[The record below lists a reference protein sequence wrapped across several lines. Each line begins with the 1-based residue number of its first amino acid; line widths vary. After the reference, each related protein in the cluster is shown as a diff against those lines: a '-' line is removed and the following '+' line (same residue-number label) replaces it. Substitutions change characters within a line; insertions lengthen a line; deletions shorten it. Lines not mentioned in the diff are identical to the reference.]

1 MLGLLGA
8 DLRNAEIAARL
19 HIAEKTADHHVS
31 AILTKLAVRSRH
43 EAARFAAERQ
53 ISSGEGQPAP
63 LDRDGAAENGDDL
76 LM

>member
-43 EAARFAAERQ
+43 EAARVAAERQ
-53 ISSGEGQPAP
+53 IGPADGEPTP
-63 LDRDGAAENGDDL
+63 RS
-76 LM
+76 

>member
-1 MLGLLGA
+1 VLGLLGA

-31 AILTKLAVRSRH
+31 AILTKLAVQSRR
-43 EAARFAAERQ
+43 EAARVAAEWQ
-53 ISSGEGQPAP
+53 ISSGHGEPAP
-63 LDRDGAAENGDDL
+63 QDRDGAAENGGDL